1 MVKRRHLRKENY
13 NGGKI
18 PFINDKIKNT
28 RMEII
33 EINLPKLRLSVQ
45 YNISDEG
52 KFIRRKKI

>member
-1 MVKRRHLRKENY
+1 MVEKKTRLEENY

-18 PFINDKIKNT
+18 PFINDKIENT

-45 YNISDEG
+45 
-52 KFIRRKKI
+52 

>member
-1 MVKRRHLRKENY
+1 MVKRHHLRKENY

-18 PFINDKIKNT
+18 PFINDKIENT

>member
-52 KFIRRKKI
+52 KFIRRNKI